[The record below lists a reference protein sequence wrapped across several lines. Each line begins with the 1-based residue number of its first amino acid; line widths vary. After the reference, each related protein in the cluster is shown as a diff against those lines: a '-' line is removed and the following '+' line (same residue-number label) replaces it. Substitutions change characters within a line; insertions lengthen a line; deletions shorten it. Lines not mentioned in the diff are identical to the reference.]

1 MRHTA
6 AQPAPDTITA
16 IGALNLVRLKPD
28 ATDVVRLKPDADL
41 VRLKPD
47 ATDLVRLKPDATDL
61 CANV

>member
-47 ATDLVRLKPDATDL
+47 ATDL